1 MLFRSRIARG
11 DQVKIVRGKT
21 ELARTR
27 IKSLR
32 SGKEDITRAQQGA
45 EAGVLFSQNI
55 EILTGDSIISIG

>member
-1 MLFRSRIARG
+1 MALFHIKNETVAGIKITKGRIARG

-45 EAGVLFSQNI
+45 
-55 EILTGDSIISIG
+55 